1 MCDSIF
7 DIRVCVF
14 SFPFHVI
21 SLNLLGISKSKTK
34 ELREGTDAAKSCE
47 EISLSA
53 EESVETVGFRD
64 HEENL
69 SNKSSQKV
77 QKGRRLFYL
86 FPVHLTSC
94 RLGS

>member
-1 MCDSIF
+1 ML
-7 DIRVCVF
+7 F
-14 SFPFHVI
+14 SVY
-21 SLNLLGISKSKTK
+21 LLGISKSKTK

-53 EESVETVGFRD
+53 EESVETVGCRD

-77 QKGRRLFYL
+77 QKGKRLFYL
-86 FPVHLTSC
+86 FPVHLTSY
-94 RLGS
+94 RRGS